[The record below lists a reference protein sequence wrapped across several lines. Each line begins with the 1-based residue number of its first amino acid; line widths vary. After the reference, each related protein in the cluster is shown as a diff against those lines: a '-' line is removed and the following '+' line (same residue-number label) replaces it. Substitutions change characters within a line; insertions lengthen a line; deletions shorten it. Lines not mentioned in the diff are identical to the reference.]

1 MTSQIR
7 HGSGSAV
14 GDWAP
19 ASSWRERR
27 EAGRALRAAVP
38 RSAHADGGID
48 DGRDPIGILQ
58 AQAAARVPEL
68 VGIRHSRMAQSPF
81 AFLRG
86 AAAVMAADLV
96 TTPTTGPHVQLCGDA
111 HIRNFGTFATPE
123 RNLTF
128 SINDFDETLSGPWE
142 WDVKRF
148 AASVRVVAGQ
158 HGFDPS
164 VCDELV
170 TAAVRSYRERL
181 ARYAAMS
188 SLRVWYDRKGVDDL
202 LQHYSK
208 GARAQVERDIA
219 KAHRREHD
227 RAVARLTEVVDAG
240 TDSNGRRGSGSVI
253 QFREEPPL
261 QVHLESSGHDM
272 DEVLRTFESYR
283 ASVSDD
289 MHVLLDRYRIMDV
302 ARRVVGVGS
311 VGTLVWV
318 CLLEG
323 SSRNGAERIVLQV
336 KQAQSSVLEPHLPPS
351 TLGHHGRRVVAGQRL
366 TQGPTDVFLGW
377 CQAPGSGR
385 HYYVRQLWDR
395 KGRSDLT
402 TMDQRGLQEHATL
415 CAWALARAHAR
426 SGDATVISGYLGKS
440 DVFDQAVATFA
451 ERYAACTASDHQSL
465 VEAIADRRLQGSDVI

>member
-1 MTSQIR
+1 MTVQIR
-7 HGSGSAV
+7 DESGGAV
-14 GDWAP
+14 GDWGL

-27 EAGRALRAAVP
+27 EAGRALRAAGP
-38 RSAHADGGID
+38 RSAHAGGGVD

-68 VGIRHSRMAQSPF
+68 IGIRHSRMAQSPF

-86 AAAVMAADLV
+86 AAAVMAADLAS
-96 TTPTTGPHVQLCGDA
+96 TPATGPYVQLCGDA

-128 SINDFDETLSGPWE
+128 SINDFDETLPGPWE

-148 AASVRVVAGQ
+148 AASVRVVAGE

-164 VCDELV
+164 VCHELV
-170 TAAVRSYRERL
+170 AAAVRSYRERL
-181 ARYAAMS
+181 ARYGAMS
-188 SLRVWYDRKGVDDL
+188 SLQVWYDRKGVDDL
-202 LQHYSK
+202 LQHY
-208 GARAQVERDIA
+208 GQNARAQIERDIA
-219 KAHRREHD
+219 KAHRRGHD
-227 RAVARLTEVVDAG
+227 RAVAKLTEPLDAG
-240 TDSNGRRGSGSVI
+240 TDRDGRRGPGSGFR
-253 QFREEPPL
+253 FREDPPL

-289 MHVLLDRYRIMDV
+289 MHVLLDRYRILDV

-323 SSRNGAERIVLQV
+323 SSRRGDERVVLQV
-336 KQAQSSVLEPHLPPS
+336 KQAQASVLEPHLPGS
-351 TLGHHGRRVVAGQRL
+351 KLGHEGRRVVAGQRL

-377 CQAPGSGR
+377 CEGPRGR

-402 TMDQRGLQEHATL
+402 TMNRRGLHEHATL

-426 SGDATVISGYLGKS
+426 SGDATVISGYLGQS

-451 ERYAACTASDHQSL
+451 ERYATRTASDHRSL
-465 VEAIADRRLQGSDVI
+465 VEAIADGRLQGSDVI